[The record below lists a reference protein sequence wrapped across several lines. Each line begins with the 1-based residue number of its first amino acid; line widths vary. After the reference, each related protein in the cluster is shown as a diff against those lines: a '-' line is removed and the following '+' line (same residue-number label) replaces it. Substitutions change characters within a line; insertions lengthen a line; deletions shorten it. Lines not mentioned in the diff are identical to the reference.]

1 MLPVTARG
9 NEVAP
14 AREDTEKEHARK
26 KERRTQHGNQRGG
39 RPREDAVLLLRGQ
52 AAKGWCNQ
60 LEDGRHDP
68 FPPYLR
74 PEVPTSPTAASKPSE
89 PWTGLNDPSAAPPEP
104 NAALVPNLPA
114 PRCRSTV

>member
-1 MLPVTARG
+1 MTARG

-39 RPREDAVLLLRGQ
+39 RPREDAVLPLRGQ

-68 FPPYLR
+68 FPPYLGPSGKPIR
-74 PEVPTSPTAASKPSE
+74 EGPHLALTHDSKQ
-89 PWTGLNDPSAAPPEP
+89 ARQA
-104 NAALVPNLPA
+104 
-114 PRCRSTV
+114 

>member
-1 MLPVTARG
+1 MRPLIEPRVGMSPHTHAHTRFLLPVTARG

-26 KERRTQHGNQRGG
+26 RERRTQHGNQRGG
-39 RPREDAVLLLRGQ
+39 RPREDAVLPLRGQ

-68 FPPYLR
+68 FPPYLG
-74 PEVPTSPTAASKPSE
+74 PS
-89 PWTGLNDPSAAPPEP
+89 GK
-104 NAALVPNLPA
+104 
-114 PRCRSTV
+114 